1 MIGTLSARTSTVLA
15 LWFVLT
21 IALIAGGRGW
31 QADESA
37 AAQGPERPVL
47 PARAPLPTDTLP
59 SSTNCRYGISQ
70 LFTPWPMLAWA
81 PMLGAGWFAN
91 FNHYEPIEPHSEFV
105 FTIRLRQLFDS
116 QGARLP
122 AYKVLPPLAE
132 FYEEDGDTFRGLGH
146 YVRSRPGAM
155 WLVGNEIEIDNTR
168 QDNIMPEIYARAYH
182 EVYHYIKGIDP
193 TARVAIGSVTM
204 GTPGRLQYLDIV
216 WDTYRARHG
225 VDMPV
230 DVWNFH
236 VYILPERT
244 MSAEPHYA
252 DGKIA
257 LGTDPAL
264 AYFSTNDPDLCP
276 SPHLPDVAANDPR
289 PDVYCKAEHDS
300 DRIFREQVYNLR
312 RWMKEHGQQD
322 KPLIISEY
330 GSLFAFE
337 GGRPDGTC
345 ERRQDEFGRCMY
357 PERVATFFR
366 ETAHFMEN
374 TQDPELGYPQDG
386 FRLVQRWLWYSLHT
400 PELIGDSSNLLVDDY
415 TNHSPGSPDALTLV
429 GQAFREEAWARAFAN
444 LIAES
449 ATSVVLPADNADGR
463 ADAVITA
470 SFRNSGTLSVVD
482 PFTVTFYADAALTS
496 PIGSV
501 VVKPAAT
508 GAVAGCSWGQN
519 ARTVNITWPNLP
531 LGTHPYWARIDSGG
545 QINETD
551 EGDNITI
558 GGVVTIYAA
567 GDFPY
572 TAYLPITRWR

>member
-1 MIGTLSARTSTVLA
+1 MIGTLSARTSIVLA

-21 IALIAGGRGW
+21 IALIAGERKWTATEAATAQTLGP
-31 QADESA
+31 SA
-37 AAQGPERPVL
+37 Q
-47 PARAPLPTDTLP
+47 PARAPQPGDALP
-59 SSTNCRYGISQ
+59 SPTNCRYGISQ
-70 LFTPWPMLAWA
+70 LFTPWPMLAWT

-91 FNHYEPIEPHSEFV
+91 FNHYEPVEPHAEFV
-105 FTIRLRQLFDS
+105 STIRLRQLFDT

-122 AYKVLPPLAE
+122 AYRVLPPLTE
-132 FYEEDGDTFRGLGH
+132 FYEEGGITFRGLGP

-168 QDNIMPEIYARAYH
+168 QDNIMPDIYARAYH

-216 WDTYRARHG
+216 WDTYRALYG

-236 VYILPERT
+236 IYILPERT
-244 MSAEPHYA
+244 MSPEPHYA

-257 LGTDPAL
+257 LGTDPNL

-276 SPHLPDVAANDPR
+276 SPHQPDVAINDPR

-312 RWMKEHGQQD
+312 RWMKAHGQQD

-337 GGRPDGTC
+337 GGQPDGTC

-400 PELIGDSSNLLVDDY
+400 PELIGDSSNLLSDDY
-415 TNHSPGSPDALTLV
+415 ASHLPGSADALTLV
-429 GQAFREEAWARAFAN
+429 GQAFREEAWANTASNLTAEGDTAVILMADEAN
-444 LIAES
+444 
-449 ATSVVLPADNADGR
+449 GR
-463 ADAVITA
+463 ADALITA
-470 SFRNSGTLSVVD
+470 SFRNSETLSVVE
-482 PFTVTFYADAALTS
+482 PFAVTFYADAALTA
-496 PIGSV
+496 PIGSA
-501 VVKPAAT
+501 VVKPAVT
-508 GAVAGCSWGQN
+508 GSVAGCSWGQN
-519 ARTVNITWPNLP
+519 ARTVSVTWPDLSP
-531 LGTHPYWARIDSGG
+531 GTYRYWAKIDSGG
-545 QINETD
+545 EINESD
-551 EGDNITI
+551 ENDNVTT
-558 GGVVTIYAA
+558 GGVVTVYPA
-567 GDFPY
+567 GDYPY
-572 TAYLPITRWR
+572 TTYLPITRWK